1 MRIAKK
7 TLTYGIMHIVV
18 AFFVA
23 LAVSRDLQIALGI
36 SLAEPF
42 VQIFFFSIHEYLWNK
57 HHPELPSTA
66 KTCCTSLIDLPKSIF
81 DIFRRKGS

>member
-23 LAVSRDLQIALGI
+23 LAVSRDIHIALGI

-42 VQIFFFSIHEYLWNK
+42 VQIFFFSIHEHLWNK
-57 HHPELPSTA
+57 YHPELPPTPH
-66 KTCCTSLIDLPKSIF
+66 TCCTVMDLPKSIF
-81 DIFRRKGS
+81 NIFRRKNS